1 MRTNGQDLDRDIFT
15 SRVPRPHQKCT
26 PGWKTFLKFNFKIK
40 NLILKIPPRGG
51 WRKGGNSAL
60 LHSQA
65 CGRKEMQQWRC
76 PLCHTCIIGRHA
88 RAVSYY
94 CSAGSNGIIDLF
106 SYYFNRVTWETFG
119 KRRKTVADVTG
130 QVGIPMI
137 IPRRRPRRHSLRWQ
151 MSHEFVPPLITLPE
165 RVSTLHELAQRE
177 PCNMLI
183 ELDRRRQYLV
193 TQSNAHRGY
202 PHARDLTLIQ
212 DAWHRFV
219 LNIYTLRV
227 T

>member
-1 MRTNGQDLDRDIFT
+1 MRNF
-15 SRVPRPHQKCT
+15 
-26 PGWKTFLKFNFKIK
+26 WKTSED
-40 NLILKIPPRGG
+40 RSRCD
-51 WRKGGNSAL
+51 WASRNSNDNTTTTTTAPQ
-60 LHSQA
+60 S
-65 CGRKEMQQWRC
+65 
-76 PLCHTCIIGRHA
+76 PLTNE
-88 RAVSYY
+88 S
-94 CSAGSNGIIDLF
+94 D
-106 SYYFNRVTWETFG
+106 
-119 KRRKTVADVTG
+119 
-130 QVGIPMI
+130 
-137 IPRRRPRRHSLRWQ
+137 
-151 MSHEFVPPLITLPE
+151 EFVPPLITLPE